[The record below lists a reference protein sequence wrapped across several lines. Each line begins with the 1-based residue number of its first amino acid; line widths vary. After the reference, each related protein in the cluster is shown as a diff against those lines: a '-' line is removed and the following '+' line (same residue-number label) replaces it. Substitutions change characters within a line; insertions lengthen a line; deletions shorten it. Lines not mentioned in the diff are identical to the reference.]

1 MFTIRHY
8 LFTYTEHIDNLS
20 TLEVIYMDMKRH
32 LKSALKQ
39 LGFDKPRKAQIIPMN
54 TLDAEQDA
62 IIIAAT
68 GSGKQIIYETVGL
81 AHSDKLTI
89 VIEPLLA
96 LIYNQVQTLQAQ
108 GIPADYIDM
117 TRSKEDIDK
126 ILSKARRGKLN
137 FLYVTP
143 ERLQNRSFIETMQHS
158 DIFMVVVDEC
168 HCITEWGYTF
178 RDAYLHIGDFIG
190 KLKRKPVICACSA
203 TISAD
208 SLNTIRDSLHMD
220 KPAVLRSDLRRDNLI
235 LLKKDVTCNKK
246 TLEERLEFRIKKLC
260 KLIDK
265 YHKDGSVLIFAQTTT
280 YVDTLYNIL
289 EEKYPDDV
297 TRYHSRIK
305 PERRKKELLFDF
317 LQGKRKIMIATSA
330 FSMGIDVSDIE
341 LVVHFNAPISMTD
354 YIQQIGRAG
363 RDGRKAHCV
372 LFYDQNGDDDAI
384 SASFIKK
391 AKKQSPKVAKVIKA
405 KLCQVHNFIHSDSCM
420 VCDILKYQGQHEVKT
435 CKRCTVCAQKRRN
448 SK

>member
-1 MFTIRHY
+1 
-8 LFTYTEHIDNLS
+8 
-20 TLEVIYMDMKRH
+20 MDMKRH

-62 IIIAAT
+62 IVIAAT
-68 GSGKQIIYETVGL
+68 GSGKQVIYGTVGL

-96 LIYNQVQTLQAQ
+96 LIYNQVQTLQEHDVS
-108 GIPADYIDM
+108 ADYIDM
-117 TRSKEDIDK
+117 TRSQGDIDK
-126 ILSKARRGKLN
+126 ILNKVRKGKFN

-143 ERLQNRSFIETMQHS
+143 ERLQNHAFIEAMQHS
-158 DIFMVVVDEC
+158 DIFMIVADEC

-178 RDAYLHIGDFIG
+178 RDAYLHIGDFIN
-190 KLKRKPVICACSA
+190 KLKHKPVICACSA
-203 TISAD
+203 TIPAD
-208 SLNTIRDSLHMD
+208 SLDTIRDSLHMN
-220 KPAVLRSDLRRDNLI
+220 KPAILRSDLRRDNLI

-260 KLIDK
+260 KVIDK
-265 YHKDGSVLIFAQTTT
+265 YHKTGSVLIFAQTTT
-280 YVDTLYNIL
+280 YVDALYNIL
-289 EEKYPDDV
+289 IEKYPDDV
-297 TRYHSRIK
+297 TRYHSRIR
-305 PERRKKELLFDF
+305 PERRKKQLLFDF
-317 LQGKRKIMIATSA
+317 LQGKRKMMIATSA
-330 FSMGIDVSDIE
+330 FSMGIDVPDIE
-341 LVVHFNAPISMTD
+341 LVVHFNAPINMTD

-372 LFYDQNGDDDAI
+372 LFYDQNGDDEAI
-384 SASFIKK
+384 SNSFIKK

-405 KLCQVHNFIHSDSCM
+405 KLSQVHNFIHSDSCM
-420 VCDILKYQGQHEVKT
+420 VCDILEYQGQHETKT

>member
-1 MFTIRHY
+1 
-8 LFTYTEHIDNLS
+8 
-20 TLEVIYMDMKRH
+20 MDMKRH

-62 IIIAAT
+62 IVIAAT
-68 GSGKQIIYETVGL
+68 GSGKQVIYETVGL

-96 LIYNQVQTLQAQ
+96 LIYNQVQMLQDH
-108 GIPADYIDM
+108 GVSADYIDM
-117 TRSKEDIDK
+117 TCSKEDIDK
-126 ILSKARRGKLN
+126 ILNKARKGKLN

-143 ERLQNRSFIETMQHS
+143 ERLQNHAFIETMQHS
-158 DIFMVVVDEC
+158 NIFMIVADEC

-178 RDAYLHIGDFIG
+178 RDAYLHIGNFIN
-190 KLKRKPVICACSA
+190 KLKHKPVICACSA

-208 SLNTIRDSLHMD
+208 SLNIIRDSLHMD
-220 KPAVLRSDLRRDNLI
+220 KPVILRSDLRRDNLI
-235 LLKKDVTCNKK
+235 LLKKDVTCSKK

-260 KLIDK
+260 KTIDK
-265 YHKDGSVLIFAQTTT
+265 YHKDGPVLIFAQTTT
-280 YVDTLYNIL
+280 YVDALYNIL
-289 EEKYPDDV
+289 EEIYPGDV

-305 PERRKKELLFDF
+305 PERRKKQLLFDF

-330 FSMGIDVSDIE
+330 FSMGIDVPDIE

-384 SASFIKK
+384 SNSFIKK

-405 KLCQVHNFIHSDSCM
+405 KLRQVHNFIHSDSCM
-420 VCDILKYQGQHEVKT
+420 VCDILEYQGQHETKT

>member
-1 MFTIRHY
+1 
-8 LFTYTEHIDNLS
+8 
-20 TLEVIYMDMKRH
+20 MDMKRH

-62 IIIAAT
+62 IVIAAT
-68 GSGKQIIYETVGL
+68 GSGKQVIYETVGL
-81 AHSDKLTI
+81 SHSDRLTI

-96 LIYNQVQTLQAQ
+96 LIYNQVQTLQEHDVS
-108 GIPADYIDM
+108 ADYIDM

-126 ILSKARRGKLN
+126 ILHRARKGKLT
-137 FLYVTP
+137 FLYITP
-143 ERLQNRSFIETMQHS
+143 ERLQNHVFIETMQHS
-158 DIFMVVVDEC
+158 DIFMIVADEC

-178 RDAYLHIGDFIG
+178 RDAYLHIGNFIG
-190 KLKRKPVICACSA
+190 KLKHKPVICACSA

-220 KPAVLRSDLRRDNLI
+220 KPVILCSDLRRDNLI

-280 YVDTLYNIL
+280 YVDALYNIL
-289 EEKYPDDV
+289 GEIYSGDV

-305 PERRKKELLFDF
+305 PKRRKKELLFDF
-317 LQGKRKIMIATSA
+317 LQGKRKIMISTSA

-341 LVVHFNAPISMTD
+341 LVVHFNAPVSMTD

-372 LFYDQNGDDDAI
+372 LFYDRNGDDDAI

-405 KLCQVHNFIHSDSCM
+405 KLSQVHDFIHSDSCM

-435 CKRCTVCAQKRRN
+435 CKRCTACAQKRRN

>member
-1 MFTIRHY
+1 
-8 LFTYTEHIDNLS
+8 
-20 TLEVIYMDMKRH
+20 MDMKRH

-54 TLDAEQDA
+54 TLNAEQDA
-62 IIIAAT
+62 IVIAAT
-68 GSGKQIIYETVGL
+68 GSGKQVIYETVGL

-96 LIYNQVQTLQAQ
+96 LIYNQVQTLQEHGVA
-108 GIPADYIDM
+108 ADYIDM

-126 ILSKARRGKLN
+126 ILHRARKGKLT
-137 FLYVTP
+137 FLYITP
-143 ERLQNRSFIETMQHS
+143 EWLQNHVFIETMQHS
-158 DIFMVVVDEC
+158 DIFMIVADEC

-178 RDAYLHIGDFIG
+178 RDAYLHIGDFINR
-190 KLKRKPVICACSA
+190 LKHKPVICACSA

-220 KPAVLRSDLRRDNLI
+220 KPAVLSSDLRRDNLI

-280 YVDTLYNIL
+280 YVDALYNIL
-289 EEKYPDDV
+289 GEIYSGDV

-317 LQGKRKIMIATSA
+317 LQGKRKIMISTSA

-341 LVVHFNAPISMTD
+341 LVVHFNAPINMTD

-372 LFYDQNGDDDAI
+372 LFYDRNGDDDAI
-384 SASFIKK
+384 SNSFIKK
-391 AKKQSPKVAKVIKA
+391 AKKQSPEAAKVIKT
-405 KLCQVHNFIHSDSCM
+405 KLSQVHDFINSNNCM
-420 VCDILKYQGQHEVKT
+420 VSDILKYQGQHEVKT

-448 SK
+448 SS

>member
-1 MFTIRHY
+1 
-8 LFTYTEHIDNLS
+8 
-20 TLEVIYMDMKRH
+20 MDIKRH

-62 IIIAAT
+62 IVIAAT
-68 GSGKQIIYETVGL
+68 GSGKQVIYETVGL

-96 LIYNQVQTLQAQ
+96 LIYNQVQTLQAHD
-108 GIPADYIDM
+108 IPADYIDM
-117 TRSKEDIDK
+117 TRSKEDIAK
-126 ILSKARRGKLN
+126 ILNKVRKGKLN

-143 ERLQNRSFIETMQHS
+143 ERLQNHSFIETMQHS
-158 DIFMVVVDEC
+158 NIFMIVADEC

-235 LLKKDVTCNKK
+235 LLKKDVTCQKK
-246 TLEERLEFRIKKLC
+246 TPEERLEFRIKKLC

-280 YVDTLYNIL
+280 YVDALYNIL
-289 EEKYPDDV
+289 TEKYPNNV
-297 TRYHSRIK
+297 TRYHSRVK

-317 LQGKRKIMIATSA
+317 LQGERKIMISTSA
-330 FSMGIDVSDIE
+330 FSMGIDVPDIE

-363 RDGRKAHCV
+363 RDGRKAHCF

-384 SASFIKK
+384 SNSFIKK
-391 AKKQSPKVAKVIKA
+391 AKKQSTKAAKTIRSN
-405 KLCQVHNFIHSDSCM
+405 LNQVHNFIHSDNCM
-420 VCDILKYQGQHEVKT
+420 VCDILKYQGQHETKT

-448 SK
+448 SR

>member
-1 MFTIRHY
+1 
-8 LFTYTEHIDNLS
+8 
-20 TLEVIYMDMKRH
+20 MDMKRH

-62 IIIAAT
+62 IVIAAT
-68 GSGKQIIYETVGL
+68 GSGKQVIYETVGL

-96 LIYNQVQTLQAQ
+96 LIYNQVQTLQAHD
-108 GIPADYIDM
+108 IPADYIDM
-117 TRSKEDIDK
+117 TRSKEDIAK
-126 ILSKARRGKLN
+126 ILNKVRKGKLN

-143 ERLQNRSFIETMQHS
+143 ERLQNHSFIETMQHS
-158 DIFMVVVDEC
+158 NIFMIVADEC

-235 LLKKDVTCNKK
+235 LLKKDVTCQKK
-246 TLEERLEFRIKKLC
+246 TPEERLEFRIKKLC

-280 YVDTLYNIL
+280 YVDALYNIL
-289 EEKYPDDV
+289 TEKYPNNV
-297 TRYHSRIK
+297 TRYHSRVK

-317 LQGKRKIMIATSA
+317 LQGERKIMISTSA
-330 FSMGIDVSDIE
+330 FSMGIDIPDIE

-363 RDGRKAHCV
+363 RDGRKAHCF

-384 SASFIKK
+384 SNSFIKK
-391 AKKQSPKVAKVIKA
+391 AKKQSTKAAKTIRSN
-405 KLCQVHNFIHSDSCM
+405 LNQVHNFIHSDNCM
-420 VCDILKYQGQHEVKT
+420 VCDILKYQGQHETKT

-448 SK
+448 SR

>member
-1 MFTIRHY
+1 
-8 LFTYTEHIDNLS
+8 
-20 TLEVIYMDMKRH
+20 MDMKRH

-39 LGFDKPRKAQIIPMN
+39 LGLDKPHKAQIIPMN

-62 IIIAAT
+62 IVIAAT
-68 GSGKQIIYETVGL
+68 GSGKQVIYETVGL

-96 LIYNQVQTLQAQ
+96 LIYNQVQTLQAH

-126 ILSKARRGKLN
+126 ILNKARKGKLN
-137 FLYVTP
+137 FLYVTS
-143 ERLQNRSFIETMQHS
+143 ERLQNHSFIETMQHS
-158 DIFMVVVDEC
+158 NIFMVVIDEC
-168 HCITEWGYTF
+168 HSITEWGYTF
-178 RDAYLHIGDFIG
+178 RDAYLHIGEFINHLKH
-190 KLKRKPVICACSA
+190 KLVICACSA
-203 TISAD
+203 TIPAD
-208 SLNTIRDSLHMD
+208 SMDIIRDSLHMD

-265 YHKDGSVLIFAQTTT
+265 YHKDGSALIFAQTTT
-280 YVDTLYNIL
+280 HVDALYNIL
-289 EEKYPDDV
+289 GEIYPGDV

-305 PERRKKELLFDF
+305 PERRKKKLLFDF

-341 LVVHFNAPISMTD
+341 LVVHFNAPVSMTD

-372 LFYDQNGDDDAI
+372 IFYDQNGDDDAI
-384 SASFIKK
+384 SNSFIKK
-391 AKKQSPKVAKVIKA
+391 AKKQSPEAAKVMKA
-405 KLCQVHNFIHSDSCM
+405 KLSQVHDFINSNNCM
-420 VCDILKYQGQHEVKT
+420 VSDILKYQGQHETKT

-448 SK
+448 SR

>member
-1 MFTIRHY
+1 
-8 LFTYTEHIDNLS
+8 
-20 TLEVIYMDMKRH
+20 MDMKRH

-54 TLDAEQDA
+54 TLDAGQGA
-62 IIIAAT
+62 IVIAAT
-68 GSGKQIIYETVGL
+68 GSGKQVIYETVGL

-96 LIYNQVQTLQAQ
+96 LIYNQVQTLQEH
-108 GIPADYIDM
+108 GVSADYIDM
-117 TRSKEDIDK
+117 TRSKEEIDK
-126 ILSKARRGKLN
+126 ILHKACKGKLN

-143 ERLQNRSFIETMQHS
+143 ERLQNHAFIEAMQHS
-158 DIFMVVVDEC
+158 DIFMVVIDEC
-168 HCITEWGYTF
+168 HSITEWGYTF
-178 RDAYLHIGDFIG
+178 RDAYLHIGDFIN

-208 SLNTIRDSLHMD
+208 SLNIIHDSLHMD

-235 LLKKDVTCNKK
+235 LLKKDVTCQKK

-280 YVDTLYNIL
+280 YVDALYNIL
-289 EEKYPDDV
+289 GEIYSGDV

-317 LQGKRKIMIATSA
+317 LQGKRKIMISTSA

-341 LVVHFNAPISMTD
+341 LVVHFNAPINMTD

-372 LFYDQNGDDDAI
+372 LFYDRNGDDDAI
-384 SASFIKK
+384 SNSFIKK
-391 AKKQSPKVAKVIKA
+391 SKKQSAKAAKTIKS
-405 KLCQVHNFIHSDSCM
+405 KLNQVHNFIYSDNCM
-420 VCDILKYQGQHEVKT
+420 VNDILEYQGQHEVKT
-435 CKRCTVCAQKRRN
+435 CKRCTACAQKRRN

>member
-1 MFTIRHY
+1 
-8 LFTYTEHIDNLS
+8 
-20 TLEVIYMDMKRH
+20 MDMKRH
-32 LKSALKQ
+32 LKSALKH

-62 IIIAAT
+62 IVIAAT
-68 GSGKQIIYETVGL
+68 GSGKQVIYETVGL

-96 LIYNQVQTLQAQ
+96 LIYNQVQTLQDH
-108 GIPADYIDM
+108 GVSADYIDM

-126 ILSKARRGKLN
+126 ILHRARKGKLT

-143 ERLQNRSFIETMQHS
+143 ERLQNHAFIEAMQHS
-158 DIFMVVVDEC
+158 NIFMVVVDEC
-168 HCITEWGYTF
+168 HSITEWGYTF
-178 RDAYLHIGDFIG
+178 RDAYLHIGDFIN
-190 KLKRKPVICACSA
+190 KLKHKPVICACSA

-208 SLNTIRDSLHMD
+208 SLNTIPDSLHMD
-220 KPAVLRSDLRRDNLI
+220 KTVILRSDLRRDNLI
-235 LLKKDVTCNKK
+235 LLKKDVTCNRK
-246 TLEERLEFRIKKLC
+246 TLEARLEFRIKKLC
-260 KLIDK
+260 NLIDK

-280 YVDTLYNIL
+280 YVDALYNIL
-289 EEKYPDDV
+289 GEIYPGDV

-305 PERRKKELLFDF
+305 PEHRKKQLMFDF

-330 FSMGIDVSDIE
+330 FSMGIDVPDIE
-341 LVVHFNAPISMTD
+341 LVVHFNAPINMTD

-363 RDGRKAHCV
+363 RNGRKAHCV

-391 AKKQSPKVAKVIKA
+391 AKKQSPKAAKTIKA
-405 KLCQVHNFIHSDSCM
+405 RLSQVRDFINSNNCM
-420 VCDILKYQGQHEVKT
+420 VSDILEYQGQHEVKT

>member
-1 MFTIRHY
+1 
-8 LFTYTEHIDNLS
+8 
-20 TLEVIYMDMKRH
+20 MDMKRH

-62 IIIAAT
+62 IVIAAT
-68 GSGKQIIYETVGL
+68 GSGKQVIYETVGL

-96 LIYNQVQTLQAQ
+96 LIYNQVQTLQDHNVSV
-108 GIPADYIDM
+108 DYIDM

-126 ILSKARRGKLN
+126 ILNKARKRKLN

-143 ERLQNRSFIETMQHS
+143 ERLQNHSFIEAMQHS

-178 RDAYLHIGDFIG
+178 RDAYLHIGDFID
-190 KLKRKPVICACSA
+190 KLKHKPVICACSA
-203 TISAD
+203 TIPAD
-208 SLNTIRDSLHMD
+208 SMDIIRDSLHMD

-235 LLKKDVTCNKK
+235 LLKKDVTCSKK

-280 YVDTLYNIL
+280 YVDALYNIL
-289 EEKYPDDV
+289 AEKYPNNV
-297 TRYHSRIK
+297 TRYHSRVK
-305 PERRKKELLFDF
+305 PERRKKQLLFDF

-330 FSMGIDVSDIE
+330 FSMGIDVADIE

-372 LFYDQNGDDDAI
+372 LFYDRNGDDDAI
-384 SASFIKK
+384 SNSFIKK
-391 AKKQSPKVAKVIKA
+391 AKKQSPEAAKVIKA
-405 KLCQVHNFIHSDSCM
+405 KLRQVHNFIHSDSCM
-420 VCDILKYQGQHEVKT
+420 VCDILEYQGQHETKT

>member
-1 MFTIRHY
+1 
-8 LFTYTEHIDNLS
+8 
-20 TLEVIYMDMKRH
+20 MDMKRH

-62 IIIAAT
+62 IVIAAT
-68 GSGKQIIYETVGL
+68 GSGKQVIYETVGL

-96 LIYNQVQTLQAQ
+96 LIYNQVQTLQDHNVSV
-108 GIPADYIDM
+108 DYIDM

-126 ILSKARRGKLN
+126 ILNKARKRKLN

-143 ERLQNRSFIETMQHS
+143 ERLQNHSFIEAMQHS

-178 RDAYLHIGDFIG
+178 RDAYLHIGNFIN

-208 SLNTIRDSLHMD
+208 SLDIIRDSLHMD

-235 LLKKDVTCNKK
+235 LLKKDVTCSKK

-280 YVDTLYNIL
+280 YVDALYNIL
-289 EEKYPDDV
+289 AEKYPNNV
-297 TRYHSRIK
+297 TRYHSRVK
-305 PERRKKELLFDF
+305 PERRKKQLLFDF

-330 FSMGIDVSDIE
+330 FSMGIDVPDIE

-372 LFYDQNGDDDAI
+372 LFYDRNGDDDAI
-384 SASFIKK
+384 SNSFIKK
-391 AKKQSPKVAKVIKA
+391 AKKQSPEAAKVIKA
-405 KLCQVHNFIHSDSCM
+405 KLRQVHNFIHSDSCM
-420 VCDILKYQGQHEVKT
+420 VCDILEYQGQHETKT

>member
-1 MFTIRHY
+1 
-8 LFTYTEHIDNLS
+8 
-20 TLEVIYMDMKRH
+20 MDMKRH

-54 TLDAEQDA
+54 TLDAGQDA
-62 IIIAAT
+62 IVIAAT
-68 GSGKQIIYETVGL
+68 GSGKQVIYETVGL

-96 LIYNQVQTLQAQ
+96 LIYNQVQTLQEHDV
-108 GIPADYIDM
+108 PVDYIDM

-126 ILSKARRGKLN
+126 ILHRARKGKLT
-137 FLYVTP
+137 FLYITP
-143 ERLQNRSFIETMQHS
+143 ERLQNHVFIETMQHS
-158 DIFMVVVDEC
+158 DIFMIVADEC

-190 KLKRKPVICACSA
+190 KLKHKPVICACSA

-208 SLNTIRDSLHMD
+208 SLNIIHDSLHMD

-280 YVDTLYNIL
+280 YVDALYNIL
-289 EEKYPDDV
+289 GEIYSGDV

-305 PERRKKELLFDF
+305 PERRKKQLLFDF

-330 FSMGIDVSDIE
+330 FSMGIDVPDIE

-372 LFYDQNGDDDAI
+372 LFYEQNGDDEGI
-384 SASFIKK
+384 VHSFIRK
-391 AKKQSPKVAKVIKA
+391 AEKSSRKSVNQLKEQWKQVQK
-405 KLCQVHNFIHSDSCM
+405 FICSNNCM
-420 VCDILKYQGQHEVKT
+420 TCDILDYQGQHETKT
-435 CKRCTVCAQKRRN
+435 CKKCTICAQKRRN

>member
-1 MFTIRHY
+1 
-8 LFTYTEHIDNLS
+8 
-20 TLEVIYMDMKRH
+20 MDMKRH
-32 LKSALKQ
+32 LKSALKH

-62 IIIAAT
+62 IVIAAT
-68 GSGKQIIYETVGL
+68 GSGKQVIYETVGL

-96 LIYNQVQTLQAQ
+96 LIYNQVQTLQDH
-108 GIPADYIDM
+108 GVSADYIDM

-126 ILSKARRGKLN
+126 ILHRARKGKLT

-143 ERLQNRSFIETMQHS
+143 ERLQNHAFIEAMQHS
-158 DIFMVVVDEC
+158 NIFMVVVDEC
-168 HCITEWGYTF
+168 HSITEWGYTF
-178 RDAYLHIGDFIG
+178 RDAYLHIGDFIN
-190 KLKRKPVICACSA
+190 KLKHKPVICACSA

-208 SLNTIRDSLHMD
+208 SLNTIPDSLHMD
-220 KPAVLRSDLRRDNLI
+220 KTVILRSDLRRDNLI
-235 LLKKDVTCNKK
+235 LLKKDVTCNRK
-246 TLEERLEFRIKKLC
+246 TLEARLEFRIKKLC

-280 YVDTLYNIL
+280 YVDALYNIL
-289 EEKYPDDV
+289 GEIYPGDV

-305 PERRKKELLFDF
+305 PEHRKKQLMFDF

-330 FSMGIDVSDIE
+330 FSMGIDVPDIE
-341 LVVHFNAPISMTD
+341 LVVHFNAPINMTD

-363 RDGRKAHCV
+363 RNGRKAHCV

-391 AKKQSPKVAKVIKA
+391 AKKQSPKAAKTIKA
-405 KLCQVHNFIHSDSCM
+405 RLSQVRDFINSNNCM
-420 VCDILKYQGQHEVKT
+420 VSDILEYQGQHEVKT

>member
-1 MFTIRHY
+1 
-8 LFTYTEHIDNLS
+8 
-20 TLEVIYMDMKRH
+20 MDMKRH

-62 IIIAAT
+62 IVIAAT
-68 GSGKQIIYETVGL
+68 GSGKQVIYETVGL

-96 LIYNQVQTLQAQ
+96 LIYNQVQTLQEHDVS
-108 GIPADYIDM
+108 ADYIDM
-117 TRSKEDIDK
+117 TRSQGDIDK
-126 ILSKARRGKLN
+126 ILNKVRKGKFN

-143 ERLQNRSFIETMQHS
+143 ERLQNHAFIEAMQHS
-158 DIFMVVVDEC
+158 DIFMIVADEC

-178 RDAYLHIGDFIG
+178 RDAYLHIGDFIN
-190 KLKRKPVICACSA
+190 KLKHKPVICACSA
-203 TISAD
+203 TIPAD
-208 SLNTIRDSLHMD
+208 SLDTIRDSLHMN
-220 KPAVLRSDLRRDNLI
+220 KPAILRSDLRRDNLI

-260 KLIDK
+260 KVIDK
-265 YHKDGSVLIFAQTTT
+265 YHKTGSVLIFAQTTT
-280 YVDTLYNIL
+280 YVDALYNIL
-289 EEKYPDDV
+289 IEKYPDDV
-297 TRYHSRIK
+297 TRYHSRIR
-305 PERRKKELLFDF
+305 PERRKKQLLFDF
-317 LQGKRKIMIATSA
+317 LQGKRKMMIATSA
-330 FSMGIDVSDIE
+330 FSMGIDVPDIE
-341 LVVHFNAPISMTD
+341 LVVHFNAPINMTD

-372 LFYDQNGDDDAI
+372 LFYDQNGDDEAI
-384 SASFIKK
+384 SNSFIKK

-405 KLCQVHNFIHSDSCM
+405 KLSQVHDFIHSDSCM
-420 VCDILKYQGQHEVKT
+420 VCDILEYQGQHETKT

>member
-1 MFTIRHY
+1 
-8 LFTYTEHIDNLS
+8 
-20 TLEVIYMDMKRH
+20 MDMKRH

-39 LGFDKPRKAQIIPMN
+39 IGFDKPRKAQIIPMN
-54 TLDAEQDA
+54 TLDAGQDA

-96 LIYNQVQTLQAQ
+96 LIYNQVQTLQEH
-108 GIPADYIDM
+108 GVPADYIDM
-117 TRSKEDIDK
+117 TRSKEEIDK
-126 ILSKARRGKLN
+126 ILNKARKGKLN

-143 ERLQNRSFIETMQHS
+143 ERLQSHSFIETMQHS

-178 RDAYLHIGDFIG
+178 RDAYLHIGDFIN
-190 KLKRKPVICACSA
+190 KLKHKPVICACSA

-208 SLNTIRDSLHMD
+208 SLDTIRDSLHMD

-235 LLKKDVTCNKK
+235 LLKKDVTCQKN
-246 TLEERLEFRIKKLC
+246 TLEDRLEFRIKKLC
-260 KLIDK
+260 KVIDK

-280 YVDTLYNIL
+280 YVDALYNIL
-289 EEKYPDDV
+289 KEKYPDDV
-297 TRYHSRIK
+297 TRYHSRVK
-305 PERRKKELLFDF
+305 PERRKKQLLFDF

-330 FSMGIDVSDIE
+330 FSMGIDVADIE

-354 YIQQIGRAG
+354 YIQQLGRAG

-372 LFYDQNGDDDAI
+372 LFYDRNGDDDAI
-384 SASFIKK
+384 SNSFIKK
-391 AKKQSPKVAKVIKA
+391 SKKQSAKAAKTIKS
-405 KLCQVHNFIHSDSCM
+405 KLNQVHNFIYSDNCM
-420 VCDILKYQGQHEVKT
+420 VNDILEYQGQHERKT

>member
-1 MFTIRHY
+1 
-8 LFTYTEHIDNLS
+8 
-20 TLEVIYMDMKRH
+20 MDMKRH

-54 TLDAEQDA
+54 TLDAGQDA
-62 IIIAAT
+62 IVIAAT
-68 GSGKQIIYETVGL
+68 GSGKQVIYETVGL

-96 LIYNQVQTLQAQ
+96 LIYNQVQTLQKH
-108 GIPADYIDM
+108 GVSADYIDM
-117 TRSKEDIDK
+117 TRSKEEIGK
-126 ILSKARRGKLN
+126 ILHKVRKEKLN

-143 ERLQNRSFIETMQHS
+143 ERLQNHAFIEAIQHS

-168 HCITEWGYTF
+168 HSIMEWGYTF
-178 RDAYLHIGDFIG
+178 RDAYLHIGDFIN

-220 KPAVLRSDLRRDNLI
+220 KPVILRSDLRRDNLI
-235 LLKKDVTCNKK
+235 LLKKDVTCQKN

-280 YVDTLYNIL
+280 YVDALYNIL
-289 EEKYPDDV
+289 GEISPGDV
-297 TRYHSRIK
+297 TRYHSRVK
-305 PERRKKELLFDF
+305 PERHKKELLFDF

-330 FSMGIDVSDIE
+330 FSMGVDVHDIE
-341 LVVHFNAPISMTD
+341 LVVHFNAPINMTD

-372 LFYDQNGDDDAI
+372 LFYDRNGDDDAI
-384 SASFIKK
+384 SDSFIKK
-391 AKKQSPKVAKVIKA
+391 ARKQSPKATKTVKTKR
-405 KLCQVHNFIHSDSCM
+405 KQVHDFIKSDNCM
-420 VCDILKYQGQHEVKT
+420 VCDILAYQGQNETKT
-435 CKRCTVCAQKRRN
+435 CKCCTVCAQKRR
-448 SK
+448 KRK

>member
-1 MFTIRHY
+1 
-8 LFTYTEHIDNLS
+8 
-20 TLEVIYMDMKRH
+20 MDMKRH

-54 TLDAEQDA
+54 TLDAGQGA
-62 IIIAAT
+62 IVIAAT
-68 GSGKQIIYETVGL
+68 GSGKQVIYETVGL

-96 LIYNQVQTLQAQ
+96 LIYNQVQTLQEH
-108 GIPADYIDM
+108 GVSADYIDM
-117 TRSKEDIDK
+117 TRSKEEIDK
-126 ILSKARRGKLN
+126 ILHKACKGKLN

-143 ERLQNRSFIETMQHS
+143 ERLQNHAFIEAMQHS
-158 DIFMVVVDEC
+158 DIFMVVIDEC
-168 HCITEWGYTF
+168 HSITEWGYTF
-178 RDAYLHIGDFIG
+178 RDAYLHIGDFIN

-208 SLNTIRDSLHMD
+208 SLNIIHDSLHMD

-235 LLKKDVTCNKK
+235 LLKKDVTCQKK
-246 TLEERLEFRIKKLC
+246 TLEERLEFRIKKLY

-265 YHKDGSVLIFAQTTT
+265 YHKDGSVLIFAQTTA
-280 YVDTLYNIL
+280 YVDALYNIL
-289 EEKYPDDV
+289 RERYTDEV

-305 PERRKKELLFDF
+305 PERHKKELLFDF
-317 LQGKRKIMIATSA
+317 LQGERKIMISTSA

-363 RDGRKAHCV
+363 RDGQKAHCV
-372 LFYDQNGDDDAI
+372 LLYDQNGDDDAI
-384 SASFIKK
+384 SNSFIKK
-391 AKKQSPKVAKVIKA
+391 SKKQSPKAAKTIKS
-405 KLCQVHNFIHSDSCM
+405 KLNQVHIFIYSDNCM
-420 VCDILKYQGQHEVKT
+420 VNDILEYQGQHEVKT

>member
-1 MFTIRHY
+1 
-8 LFTYTEHIDNLS
+8 
-20 TLEVIYMDMKRH
+20 MDMKRH

-39 LGFDKPRKAQIIPMN
+39 LGFDKPPKAQIIPMN
-54 TLDAEQDA
+54 TLDAGQGA
-62 IIIAAT
+62 IVIAAT
-68 GSGKQIIYETVGL
+68 GSGKQVIYETVGL

-96 LIYNQVQTLQAQ
+96 LIYNQVQTLQEH
-108 GIPADYIDM
+108 GVSADYIDM
-117 TRSKEDIDK
+117 TRSKEEIDK
-126 ILSKARRGKLN
+126 ILHKACKGKLN

-143 ERLQNRSFIETMQHS
+143 ERLQNHAFIEAMQHS
-158 DIFMVVVDEC
+158 DIFMVVIDEC
-168 HCITEWGYTF
+168 HSITEWGYTF
-178 RDAYLHIGDFIG
+178 RDAYLHIGDFIN

-208 SLNTIRDSLHMD
+208 SLNIIHDSLHMD

-235 LLKKDVTCNKK
+235 LLKKDVTCQKK

-260 KLIDK
+260 KTINK

-280 YVDTLYNIL
+280 YVDALYNIL

-305 PERRKKELLFDF
+305 PERRKKQLLFDF
-317 LQGKRKIMIATSA
+317 LQGKGKIMIVTSA
-330 FSMGIDVSDIE
+330 FSMGIDVPDIE

-391 AKKQSPKVAKVIKA
+391 AKKQSPKAAKTIKA
-405 KLCQVHNFIHSDSCM
+405 RLSQVRDFINSNNCM
-420 VCDILKYQGQHEVKT
+420 VCDILEYQGQHEVKT

>member
-1 MFTIRHY
+1 
-8 LFTYTEHIDNLS
+8 
-20 TLEVIYMDMKRH
+20 MDMKRH

-62 IIIAAT
+62 IVIAAT
-68 GSGKQIIYETVGL
+68 GSGKQVIYETVGL

-96 LIYNQVQTLQAQ
+96 LIYNQVQTLQEHDVS
-108 GIPADYIDM
+108 ADYIDM
-117 TRSKEDIDK
+117 TRSQGDIDK
-126 ILSKARRGKLN
+126 ILNKVRKGKFN

-143 ERLQNRSFIETMQHS
+143 ERLQNHAFIEAMQHS
-158 DIFMVVVDEC
+158 DIFMIVADEC

-178 RDAYLHIGDFIG
+178 RDAYLHIGDFIN
-190 KLKRKPVICACSA
+190 KLKHKPVICACSA
-203 TISAD
+203 TIPAD
-208 SLNTIRDSLHMD
+208 SLDTIRDSLHMN
-220 KPAVLRSDLRRDNLI
+220 KPAILRSDLRRDNLI

-260 KLIDK
+260 KVIDK
-265 YHKDGSVLIFAQTTT
+265 YHKTGSVLIFAQTTT
-280 YVDTLYNIL
+280 YVDALYNIL
-289 EEKYPDDV
+289 IEKYPDDV
-297 TRYHSRIK
+297 TRYHSRIR
-305 PERRKKELLFDF
+305 PERRKKQLLFDF
-317 LQGKRKIMIATSA
+317 LQGKRKMMIATSA
-330 FSMGIDVSDIE
+330 FSMGIDVPDIE
-341 LVVHFNAPISMTD
+341 LVVHFNAPINMTD
-354 YIQQIGRAG
+354 YIQQICRAG

-372 LFYDQNGDDDAI
+372 LFYDQNGDDEAI
-384 SASFIKK
+384 SNSFIKK

-405 KLCQVHNFIHSDSCM
+405 KLSQVHNFIHSDSCM
-420 VCDILKYQGQHEVKT
+420 VCDILEYQGQHETKT

>member
-1 MFTIRHY
+1 M
-8 LFTYTEHIDNLS
+8 
-20 TLEVIYMDMKRH
+20 
-32 LKSALKQ
+32 
-39 LGFDKPRKAQIIPMN
+39 
-54 TLDAEQDA
+54 
-62 IIIAAT
+62 IAAT
-68 GSGKQIIYETVGL
+68 SSGKQVIYETVGV

-96 LIYNQVQTLQAQ
+96 LIYNRVQTLQEHSV
-108 GIPADYIDM
+108 PADYIDM
-117 TRSKEDIDK
+117 TRSQEGIDK
-126 ILSKARRGKLN
+126 ILNKVRKGKLN

-143 ERLQNRSFIETMQHS
+143 ERLQNHSFIETMQHS
-158 DIFMVVVDEC
+158 NIFMVVVDEC
-168 HCITEWGYTF
+168 HSITEWGYTF
-178 RDAYLHIGDFIG
+178 RDAYLHIGDFIN
-190 KLKRKPVICACSA
+190 KLKHKPVLCACSA

-208 SLNTIRDSLHMD
+208 SLNIIRDSLHMD
-220 KPAVLRSDLRRDNLI
+220 KPVVLRSDLRRDNLI

-260 KLIDK
+260 KTIDK

-280 YVDTLYNIL
+280 YVDALYNIL

-297 TRYHSRIK
+297 TRYHSRVK
-305 PERRKKELLFDF
+305 PERHKKQLLFDF

-372 LFYDQNGDDDAI
+372 LFYDQNGDDEAI
-384 SASFIKK
+384 SNSFIKK
-391 AKKQSPKVAKVIKA
+391 AKKQSPKAAKIIKAIIKA
-405 KLCQVHNFIHSDSCM
+405 KLSQVHDFIHSNNCM
-420 VCDILKYQGQHEVKT
+420 VCDILEYQGQHEVKT
-435 CKRCTVCAQKRRN
+435 CKRCTICAQKRRN

>member
-1 MFTIRHY
+1 
-8 LFTYTEHIDNLS
+8 
-20 TLEVIYMDMKRH
+20 MDMKRH

-96 LIYNQVQTLQAQ
+96 LSYNQVQTLQKHDVS
-108 GIPADYIDM
+108 ADYIDM
-117 TRSKEDIDK
+117 TRSQEDIDK
-126 ILSKARRGKLN
+126 ILNKARKGKLN

-143 ERLQNRSFIETMQHS
+143 ERLQSHSFIEAMQHS

-168 HCITEWGYTF
+168 HCVTEWGYMF
-178 RDAYLHIGDFIG
+178 HDAYLHIGDFIN
-190 KLKRKPVICACSA
+190 KLKHKPVICACSA

-208 SLNTIRDSLHMD
+208 SLNIIRDSLHMD

-280 YVDTLYNIL
+280 YVDALYNIL

-305 PERRKKELLFDF
+305 PERRKKQLLFDF
-317 LQGKRKIMIATSA
+317 LQGKGKIMIVTSA
-330 FSMGIDVSDIE
+330 FSMGIDVPDIE

-391 AKKQSPKVAKVIKA
+391 AKKQSPKAAKTIKA
-405 KLCQVHNFIHSDSCM
+405 RLSQVRDFINSNNCM
-420 VCDILKYQGQHEVKT
+420 VCDILEYQGQHEVKT

>member
-1 MFTIRHY
+1 
-8 LFTYTEHIDNLS
+8 
-20 TLEVIYMDMKRH
+20 MDMKRH

-96 LIYNQVQTLQAQ
+96 LIYNQVQTLQEH
-108 GIPADYIDM
+108 GVSADYIDM
-117 TRSKEDIDK
+117 TRSKEEIDK
-126 ILSKARRGKLN
+126 ILHKACKGKLN

-143 ERLQNRSFIETMQHS
+143 ERLQNHAFIEAMQHS
-158 DIFMVVVDEC
+158 DIFMVVIDEC
-168 HCITEWGYTF
+168 HSITEWGYTF
-178 RDAYLHIGDFIG
+178 RDAYLHIGDFIN

-208 SLNTIRDSLHMD
+208 SLNIIHDSLHMD

-235 LLKKDVTCNKK
+235 LLKKDVTCQKK

-280 YVDTLYNIL
+280 YVDALYNIL

-305 PERRKKELLFDF
+305 PERRKKQLLFDF
-317 LQGKRKIMIATSA
+317 LQGKGKIMIVTSA
-330 FSMGIDVSDIE
+330 FSMGIDVPDIE

-391 AKKQSPKVAKVIKA
+391 AKKQSPKAAKTIKA
-405 KLCQVHNFIHSDSCM
+405 RLSQVRDFINSNNCM
-420 VCDILKYQGQHEVKT
+420 VCDILEYQGQHEVKT

>member
-1 MFTIRHY
+1 
-8 LFTYTEHIDNLS
+8 
-20 TLEVIYMDMKRH
+20 MDMKRH

-54 TLDAEQDA
+54 TLDAGQGA
-62 IIIAAT
+62 IVIAAT
-68 GSGKQIIYETVGL
+68 GSGKQVIYETVGL

-96 LIYNQVQTLQAQ
+96 LIYNQVQTLQEH
-108 GIPADYIDM
+108 GVSADYIDM
-117 TRSKEDIDK
+117 TRSKEEIDK
-126 ILSKARRGKLN
+126 ILHKACKGKLN

-143 ERLQNRSFIETMQHS
+143 ERLQNHAFIEAMQHS
-158 DIFMVVVDEC
+158 DIFMVVIDEC
-168 HCITEWGYTF
+168 HSITEWGYTF

-208 SLNTIRDSLHMD
+208 SLNIIHDSLHMD

-235 LLKKDVTCNKK
+235 LLKKDVTCQKK

-260 KLIDK
+260 KTINK

-280 YVDTLYNIL
+280 YVDALYNIL

-305 PERRKKELLFDF
+305 PERRKKQLLFDF
-317 LQGKRKIMIATSA
+317 LQGKGKIMIVTSA
-330 FSMGIDVSDIE
+330 FSMGIDVPDIE

-391 AKKQSPKVAKVIKA
+391 AKKQSPKAAKTIKA
-405 KLCQVHNFIHSDSCM
+405 RLSQVRDFINSNNCM
-420 VCDILKYQGQHEVKT
+420 VCDILEYQGQHEVKT

>member
-1 MFTIRHY
+1 
-8 LFTYTEHIDNLS
+8 
-20 TLEVIYMDMKRH
+20 MDMKRH

-62 IIIAAT
+62 IVIAAT
-68 GSGKQIIYETVGL
+68 GSGKQVIYETVGL

-96 LIYNQVQTLQAQ
+96 LIYNQVQTLQDHNVSV
-108 GIPADYIDM
+108 DYIDM

-126 ILSKARRGKLN
+126 ILNKARKRKLN

-143 ERLQNRSFIETMQHS
+143 ERLQNHSFIEAMQHS

-190 KLKRKPVICACSA
+190 KLKHKPVICACSA

-208 SLNTIRDSLHMD
+208 SLNIIRDSLHMD

-235 LLKKDVTCNKK
+235 LLKKDVTYNKK
-246 TLEERLEFRIKKLC
+246 TLEERLEFRIKKFC

-280 YVDTLYNIL
+280 YVDALYNIL
-289 EEKYPDDV
+289 AEKYPNNV
-297 TRYHSRIK
+297 TRYHSRVK
-305 PERRKKELLFDF
+305 PERRKKQLLFDF

-330 FSMGIDVSDIE
+330 FSMGIDVPDIE

-372 LFYDQNGDDDAI
+372 LFYDRNGDDDAI
-384 SASFIKK
+384 SNSFIKK
-391 AKKQSPKVAKVIKA
+391 AKKQSPEAAKVIKA
-405 KLCQVHNFIHSDSCM
+405 KLRQVHNFIHSDSCM
-420 VCDILKYQGQHEVKT
+420 VCDILEYQGQHETKT

>member
-1 MFTIRHY
+1 
-8 LFTYTEHIDNLS
+8 
-20 TLEVIYMDMKRH
+20 MDMKRY

-62 IIIAAT
+62 IVIAAT
-68 GSGKQIIYETVGL
+68 GSGKQVIYETVGL

-96 LIYNQVQTLQAQ
+96 LVYNQVQTLQEH
-108 GIPADYIDM
+108 GVSADYIDM
-117 TRSKEDIDK
+117 TRSKDEIDK
-126 ILSKARRGKLN
+126 TLNKARKRKLN

-143 ERLQNRSFIETMQHS
+143 ERLQSHSFIEAMQHS

-168 HCITEWGYTF
+168 HSITEWGYTF
-178 RDAYLHIGDFIG
+178 RDAYLHIGDFIN
-190 KLKRKPVICACSA
+190 KLKHKPVICACSA

-220 KPAVLRSDLRRDNLI
+220 KPVILRSDLRRDNLI

-260 KLIDK
+260 KTIDK

-280 YVDTLYNIL
+280 YVDALYNIL
-289 EEKYPDDV
+289 GEIYPGDV

-305 PERRKKELLFDF
+305 PERRKKQLLFDF
-317 LQGKRKIMIATSA
+317 LQGERKIMISTSA
-330 FSMGIDVSDIE
+330 FSMGIDVPDIE
-341 LVVHFNAPISMTD
+341 LIVHFNAPISMTD

-372 LFYDQNGDDDAI
+372 LFYDQNGDDEAI
-384 SASFIKK
+384 SNSFIKK

-405 KLCQVHNFIHSDSCM
+405 KLSQVHDFINSNNCM
-420 VCDILKYQGQHEVKT
+420 VSDILEYQGQHETKT

>member
-1 MFTIRHY
+1 
-8 LFTYTEHIDNLS
+8 
-20 TLEVIYMDMKRH
+20 MDMKRH

-68 GSGKQIIYETVGL
+68 GSGKQVIYETVGL
-81 AHSDKLTI
+81 AHSDKLTV

-96 LIYNQVQTLQAQ
+96 LVYNQVQTLQDH

-126 ILSKARRGKLN
+126 ILHRARKGKLT
-137 FLYVTP
+137 FLYITP
-143 ERLQNRSFIETMQHS
+143 ERLQNHVFIETMQHS
-158 DIFMVVVDEC
+158 DIFMIVADEC

-178 RDAYLHIGDFIG
+178 RDAYLHIGNFIG
-190 KLKRKPVICACSA
+190 KLKHKPVICACSA

-220 KPAVLRSDLRRDNLI
+220 KPVILCSDLRRDNLI

-280 YVDTLYNIL
+280 YVDALYNIL
-289 EEKYPDDV
+289 GEIYSGDV

-305 PERRKKELLFDF
+305 PKRRKKELLFDF
-317 LQGKRKIMIATSA
+317 LQGKRKIMISTSA

-341 LVVHFNAPISMTD
+341 LVVHFNAPVSMTD

-372 LFYDQNGDDDAI
+372 LFYDRNGDDDAI

-405 KLCQVHNFIHSDSCM
+405 KLSQVHDFIHSDSCM

-435 CKRCTVCAQKRRN
+435 CKRCTACAQKRRN